1 MEEKLKRHEIR
12 EGAFLI
18 LYQLLFGTTLEEID
32 ELNAE
37 AFDMAKNEETNEIV
51 NGVLEHDAE
60 LLEVIAK
67 YSKTRAASRIAKV
80 NLVILKIA
88 VFEMKYCERVPNA
101 VAINA
106 PVELAKQYSQKSDS
120 SFINGILSSYMREL
134 DEKKKNSH
142 GYRVAG
148 KPCRFYAYRQR
159 QAV

>member
-60 LLEVIAK
+60 LLDVIAK

-88 VFEMKYCERVPNA
+88 VYEMKYCERVPNA
-101 VAINA
+101 VAINEA
-106 PVELAKQYSQKSDS
+106 VELAKKYSQKSDS

-134 DEKKKNSH
+134 D
-142 GYRVAG
+142 G
-148 KPCRFYAYRQR
+148 K
-159 QAV
+159 

>member
-1 MEEKLKRHEIR
+1 MEETLTRHEIR

-51 NGVLEHDAE
+51 NGVLEHDKE

-88 VFEMKYCERVPNA
+88 IYEMKYCERVPNA
-101 VAINA
+101 VAINEA
-106 PVELAKQYSQKSDS
+106 VELAKKYSQKADS

-134 DEKKKNSH
+134 D
-142 GYRVAG
+142 G
-148 KPCRFYAYRQR
+148 K
-159 QAV
+159 

>member
-88 VFEMKYCERVPNA
+88 VYEMKYCERVPNA
-101 VAINA
+101 VAINEA
-106 PVELAKQYSQKSDS
+106 VELAKKYSQKSDRRKT
-120 SFINGILSSYMREL
+120 M
-134 DEKKKNSH
+134 
-142 GYRVAG
+142 
-148 KPCRFYAYRQR
+148 QR
-159 QAV
+159 L

>member
-51 NGVLEHDAE
+51 NGVLLHDAE

-88 VFEMKYCERVPNA
+88 VYEMKYCERVPNA
-101 VAINA
+101 VAINEA
-106 PVELAKQYSQKSDS
+106 VELAKKYSQKSDS

-134 DEKKKNSH
+134 D
-142 GYRVAG
+142 G
-148 KPCRFYAYRQR
+148 K
-159 QAV
+159 

>member
-51 NGVLEHDAE
+51 NGVLEHDEE

-88 VFEMKYCERVPNA
+88 VYEMKYCNRVPNA
-101 VAINA
+101 VAINEA
-106 PVELAKQYSQKSDS
+106 VELAKKYSQKSDS

-134 DEKKKNSH
+134 D
-142 GYRVAG
+142 G
-148 KPCRFYAYRQR
+148 K
-159 QAV
+159 

>member
-32 ELNAE
+32 ELNAQ

-101 VAINA
+101 VAINEA
-106 PVELAKQYSQKSDS
+106 VELAKKYSQKSDS

-134 DEKKKNSH
+134 D
-142 GYRVAG
+142 G
-148 KPCRFYAYRQR
+148 K
-159 QAV
+159 

>member
-60 LLEVIAK
+60 LHEVIAK

-88 VFEMKYCERVPNA
+88 VYEMKYCERVPNA
-101 VAINA
+101 VAINEA
-106 PVELAKQYSQKSDS
+106 VELAKKYSQKSDS

-134 DEKKKNSH
+134 D
-142 GYRVAG
+142 G
-148 KPCRFYAYRQR
+148 K
-159 QAV
+159 

>member
-51 NGVLEHDAE
+51 NGVLEHDSE

-88 VFEMKYCERVPNA
+88 VYEMKYCERVPNA
-101 VAINA
+101 VAINEA
-106 PVELAKQYSQKSDS
+106 VELAKKYSQKSDS

-134 DEKKKNSH
+134 D
-142 GYRVAG
+142 G
-148 KPCRFYAYRQR
+148 K
-159 QAV
+159 

>member
-51 NGVLEHDAE
+51 NGVLEHDKE

-88 VFEMKYCERVPNA
+88 IYEMKYCERVPNA
-101 VAINA
+101 VAINEA
-106 PVELAKQYSQKSDS
+106 VELAKKYSQKSDS

-134 DEKKKNSH
+134 D
-142 GYRVAG
+142 G
-148 KPCRFYAYRQR
+148 K
-159 QAV
+159 

>member
-37 AFDMAKNEETNEIV
+37 AFDMAKTSETNEIV

-88 VFEMKYCERVPNA
+88 VYEMKYCERVPNA
-101 VAINA
+101 VAINEA
-106 PVELAKQYSQKSDS
+106 VELAKKYSQKSDS

-134 DEKKKNSH
+134 D
-142 GYRVAG
+142 G
-148 KPCRFYAYRQR
+148 K
-159 QAV
+159 